1 MGLILRHAW
10 LLFIAVTCV
19 NGVTWW
25 IRGKKEMA
33 QHPELAAGYRSL
45 IRGWIV
51 YGNIPWVVMGIGILF
66 GGVASV
72 FDYFNPRNG
81 PFVVAWYVSVVA
93 LWVTTADWIF
103 LRGGA
108 EALIQHPGL
117 LSRPAPQSP
126 SAIKTIVALALLG
139 GVVGL
144 TMMVLGYVPS
154 AK

>member
-1 MGLILRHAW
+1 MGLIFRHAW
-10 LLFIAVTCV
+10 LISIAVTCA
-19 NGVTWW
+19 NGVSWW
-25 IRGKKEMA
+25 VRGKKEMA
-33 QHPELAAGYRSL
+33 QHPELVAGYRSL
-45 IRGWIV
+45 IRGLVV

-66 GGVASV
+66 GGVPSV

-93 LWVTTADWIF
+93 LWVATAYWIF

-108 EALIQHPGL
+108 EAMIRHPGL
-117 LSRPAPQSP
+117 LNLPAPQP
-126 SAIKTIVALALLG
+126 SGIKALVALSLLG

-144 TMMVLGYVPS
+144 TMMILGYFPG